1 MTSTIPYNYT
11 KSLALLSSGL
21 LAGSTL
27 YVSTSTIPSI
37 LSASPPAHVLQTQW
51 ASIYNQGKKI
61 IPPAAI
67 LNSSLFG
74 YLWAKGEGT
83 GWLVAAGCSAGII
96 PFTLVF
102 MFPNIGR
109 IEGWKKG
116 GEVDKEGVR
125 LEKDVR
131 LWGRLHAVRAVMLM
145 TAFGVVI
152 GEVMGFVA

>member
-1 MTSTIPYNYT
+1 MTTLDYT

-37 LSASPPAHVLQTQW
+37 LSASPPPGVLQKQW
-51 ASIYNQGKKI
+51 ASVYNQGKKFV
-61 IPPAAI
+61 PPAAI
-67 LNSSLFG
+67 LNGSLFG
-74 YLWAKGEGT
+74 YLYAKGEGV
-83 GWLVAAGCSAGII
+83 GWLVAAGCSAGIV
-96 PFTLVF
+96 PYTFMF

-116 GEVDKEGVR
+116 DDDAEGVA
-125 LEKDVR
+125 LKKDVA
-131 LWGRLHAVRAVMLM
+131 LWGRMHAVRAVMLL